1 MNCSRQP
8 KVGRVFAV
16 GEVALVFGTVDGF
29 LLLENVNKN
38 VLILVLLGKLS
49 MTQLTFS
56 VDVRNRNLSRFQ
68 ITGKHL
74 YRFWILLLA

>member
-16 GEVALVFGTVDGF
+16 GEAALVFGTVDGF

-38 VLILVLLGKLS
+38 VLIFLSFPKLS

-56 VDVRNRNLSRFQ
+56 VDVRC
-68 ITGKHL
+68 TVH
-74 YRFWILLLA
+74 ILDTFTSLDNIISFDALA